1 MDVLQFESSS
11 KKIQQ
16 DPTLDSLEFLS
27 VMKIVNHLDKAAS
40 RLWFTNYTYLENRG
54 CIYTVFQCKYNTAVF
69 TNEDPP
75 HARYVKPQ
83 HSLHATILLV
93 PAAKAIRVCANFE
106 VL

>member
-1 MDVLQFESSS
+1 MP
-11 KKIQQ
+11 ICM
-16 DPTLDSLEFLS
+16 T
-27 VMKIVNHLDKAAS
+27 
-40 RLWFTNYTYLENRG
+40 LWFTNYMYLKNRG

-93 PAAKAIRVCANFE
+93 PAAKAIRTGCEGNTSMCE
-106 VL
+106 LRSSLNLRRPS